1 MKHCANGLDKR
12 GAAPIMK
19 QAGRAGMP
27 FFFARCFSLF
37 MPLQGA
43 LRPRG
48 FRGCGA
54 PLRLGGPAA
63 LGRGRGA
70 GGAACG
76 ARAGRAKRA
85 ARFQRRRALARAAA
99 KAGAPARNGRAQKLK
114 KREEAT

>member
-27 FFFARCFSLF
+27 FFFCALFQLVHAIAR
-37 MPLQGA
+37 GA

-85 ARFQRRRALARAAA
+85 ARFQRRRALALAAA
-99 KAGAPARNGRAQKLK
+99 KAGAQKLK